1 MWHSS
6 ILVHKILL
14 TWFYEYM
21 CPGAFGSIERSL
33 LQSAAQHTSI
43 VYSYIHT
50 PVKSRWLRCSQCP
63 HCCWPAPPP
72 PWPGTSW
79 TSTWRGRTWTRSCST
94 SPPSLPNHSS
104 SEGSLWL
111 SALYTFPICVYS
123 DSGWHRHGQIKLI
136 LCGSR
141 VMWLFSRGIN
151 IQHFDMDHPLN
162 IYLMFKH
169 WSDVAEENDSDVTE
183 FLPNVKDLRNL
194 VYNLIRLQVKLL
206 QVYLHISIFM

>member
-1 MWHSS
+1 
-6 ILVHKILL
+6 
-14 TWFYEYM
+14 M

-43 VYSYIHT
+43 HT
-50 PVKSRWLRCSQCP
+50 FIRQWNRDGCAGHSCHSVHTAAGRRLPRPGRAQAGPARDEGGPGHAPAALRLPPFPTTAQVRALQYMWLD
-63 HCCWPAPPP
+63 
-72 PWPGTSW
+72 
-79 TSTWRGRTWTRSCST
+79 
-94 SPPSLPNHSS
+94 
-104 SEGSLWL
+104 
-111 SALYTFPICVYS
+111 SALSTFPICVYS

-206 QVYLHISIFM
+206 QVYLYLSSCKLCWRLV

>member
-1 MWHSS
+1 MNTCVSWG
-6 ILVHKILL
+6 I
-14 TWFYEYM
+14 WFYWGELAAVGCTAHVYRLFIRQWNRDGCAAHSCHSVHTAAGRRRPRPGRVQAGPARDEGGPGHAPAALRLPPFPTTAQVRALQYM
-21 CPGAFGSIERSL
+21 WL
-33 LQSAAQHTSI
+33 DSAH
-43 VYSYIHT
+43 
-50 PVKSRWLRCSQCP
+50 
-63 HCCWPAPPP
+63 
-72 PWPGTSW
+72 
-79 TSTWRGRTWTRSCST
+79 
-94 SPPSLPNHSS
+94 
-104 SEGSLWL
+104 
-111 SALYTFPICVYS
+111 YTFPICVYS

-162 IYLMFKH
+162 IYLLFKH

-206 QVYLHISIFM
+206 QVYLYLSSCKLCWRLV